1 MTALTPELRNLA
13 ANTIRALAID
23 AVNKA
28 DSGHPGAPMG
38 LADIAVVLWG
48 EVMTF
53 DPDSPH
59 WENRDRFVL
68 SNGHASMLLYA
79 MLHLSGYALSMD
91 EIRRFRQ
98 LGSKTPGHPER
109 GLTPGVETTTGPLGQ
124 GFANAV
130 GMAMATRMAKAR
142 WNGHGFD
149 PITHRVYGIMGD
161 GCMME
166 GVTSEAA
173 SLAGHLGLGELIFF
187 YDDNS
192 ITIDGSTAISLTED
206 VERRYQAYGWHTLR
220 IDGHDQAAA
229 RQAVEEAQKV
239 LDRPSLILAKTRIG
253 YGSPHREGTAKAHGE
268 ALGEEEA
275 KLTKEKLG
283 WTRPPFD
290 VPEEVRALFGAAADR
305 GRAAHAAWKTGMA
318 GWKKANA
325 ERAASWETS
334 WSRSVPEAAVEAALA
349 QLKDAK
355 GATRNMSGTAINALA
370 PLVPALVGG
379 SADLAGSNKNTI
391 KDSPHLAKNEF
402 SGRNIH
408 FGVREHG
415 MAAAVNG
422 MALYGPFIPFG
433 ATFLVFSDYMRPSLR
448 LAALMKA
455 RALMVFT
462 HDSIGLG
469 EDGPTHQAVEQLW
482 ALRLI
487 PGFHVWRPA
496 DGVETAM
503 AWSYAA
509 GQGEDGP
516 HALVFTRQNVDTLVR
531 PAGFDPRSVWRGG
544 YVLEDRAGADVAI
557 MATGS
562 EVGLAVRA
570 GKLLEA
576 QGVKARVVSMPSVE
590 QFLAQDA
597 AYRESVLPV
606 ALKKVS
612 IEAGRTP
619 PWQSLTGTSGLN
631 LGVDTFGESAPY
643 EKVYEHFGLTPEK
656 VTQSIM
662 SWRNRGG

>member
-1 MTALTPELRNLA
+1 MTALTPELRTLA
-13 ANTIRALAID
+13 ANTIRALSID
-23 AVNKA
+23 AVNQA

-38 LADIAVVLWG
+38 LADIAVVLFS

-53 DPDSPH
+53 DPDAPR
-59 WENRDRFVL
+59 WENRDRFVM
-68 SNGHASMLLYA
+68 SNGHGSMLVYS
-79 MLHLSGYALSMD
+79 MLHLCGYALPI
-91 EIRRFRQ
+91 EELKRFRQ
-98 LGSKTPGHPER
+98 MKSKTPGHPEY
-109 GLTPGVETTTGPLGQ
+109 GITPGVETTTGPLGQ

-130 GMAMATRMAKAR
+130 GLAIGTRMAKAR
-142 WNGHGFD
+142 WNGRGFD

-173 SLAGHLGLGELIFF
+173 SLAGHLGLGELIFL

-192 ITIDGSTAISLTED
+192 ITIDGSTAISMSED

-220 IDGHDQAAA
+220 VDGHDQAAVK
-229 RQAVEEAQKV
+229 QALEEAKKV

-253 YGSPHREGTAKAHGE
+253 YGSPNREGTAKVHGE

-283 WTRPPFD
+283 WSRPPFD
-290 VPEEVRALFGAAADR
+290 VPAEVRALFAGAAER
-305 GRAAHAAWKTGMA
+305 GRAAHGSWKHELAAWK
-318 GWKKANA
+318 KQNP
-325 ERAASWETS
+325 ELAASWDAHWNRTL
-334 WSRSVPEAAVEAALA
+334 PEDAWKGVLQE
-349 QLKDAK
+349 LKDAK
-355 GATRNMSGTAINALA
+355 GATRAMSGTAINALA
-370 PLVPALVGG
+370 KKMPALIGG

-402 SGRNIH
+402 SGRNLH

-422 MALYGPFIPFG
+422 LALYGAFVPFG

-448 LAALMKA
+448 LASLMKV

-469 EDGPTHQAVEQLW
+469 EDGPTHQAVEHLW

-487 PGFHVWRPA
+487 PNMHVWRPA

-509 GQGEDGP
+509 GQGEDAP
-516 HALVFTRQNVDTLVR
+516 HALVFTRQNVDPIAR
-531 PAGFDPRSVWRGG
+531 PADFDPKVIWRGA
-544 YVLEDRAGADVAI
+544 YVVEDRAGADVVMI
-557 MATGS
+557 ATGS
-562 EVGLAVRA
+562 EVGLAIRA
-570 GKLLEA
+570 AKLLEA
-576 QGVKARVVSMPSVE
+576 KGVKARVVSMPSVE
-590 QFLAQDA
+590 RFLAQDA
-597 AYRESVLPV
+597 SYRESVIP
-606 ALKKVS
+606 AAMRKVS

-619 PWQSLTGTSGLN
+619 PWKAITGIDGLE

-643 EKVYEHFGLTPEK
+643 QHVYEHFGLTPEH
-656 VTQSIM
+656 VADTVAR
-662 SWRNRGG
+662 WR